1 MSYKDFQKRIITIID
16 NDYILNYNN
25 HTFDN
30 SFMEVDSYNMWKHM
44 DMDGLEIIG
53 ISFNPPYTHYDSKDI
68 AFVFRDINNEIFW
81 IHFTRISWEH
91 YVLSAFGKEE
101 GDKIITE
108 IYNKYKV

>member
-1 MSYKDFQKRIITIID
+1 MRYKDFQRKIITIID

-30 SFMEVDSYNMWKHM
+30 SFMEVNTFEMWEHM
-44 DMDGLEIIG
+44 NKDKLKIIG
-53 ISFNPPYTHYDSKDI
+53 ISFNPPYTHYDPKDI
-68 AFVFRDINNEIFW
+68 AFVFKNVDNDIYW
-81 IHFTRISWEH
+81 IHLTRLSWEH

-108 IYNKYKV
+108 IYDKYKV

>member
-30 SFMEVDSYNMWKHM
+30 SFMEVNSYEMWQHM
-44 DMDGLEIIG
+44 NKDGLKIIG
-53 ISFNPPYTHYDSKDI
+53 ISFNPPYGHYSYKDV
-68 AFVFRDINNEIFW
+68 AFVFKDIDNEIFW
-81 IHFTRISWEH
+81 IHLTRISWEH